1 MIERKRGKEENVN
14 SICSI
19 HSRASCQNGY
29 RRESLDIKKVERFRA
44 TVEGKKKEREKKKEA
59 KRGEGE
65 KRSLSF
71 TLALISEEGYRKEG
85 KKKKKKHQTNRHE
98 EIEAIAKKKKEN
110 KGSRKKKKAHSENCL
125 DKRES

>member
-71 TLALISEEGYRKEG
+71 TLALISEEGYRKEC

-110 KGSRKKKKAHSENCL
+110 KGSRKKKKSSF
-125 DKRES
+125 RELS